1 MDSQSVISAFTHVL
15 YQLVYYIFILPY
27 EVWCKAI
34 RRLAAQRENKALKFT
49 EIKSP
54 WPMFTFLKRWCIDF
68 FFDMLIA
75 IAWIVLLYY
84 FFKNFD
90 TNVTHPFKVSFGY
103 GIRILLLELY
113 TLYASVLGIHLLR
126 DLFIL
131 ILKPISKFLGWLN
144 KPAQHLD
151 ITIDKEIL

>member
-1 MDSQSVISAFTHVL
+1 MDNQSVLSAFKHIL

-34 RRLAAQRENKALKFT
+34 RRLAAQRENSALKFV

-54 WPMFTFLKRWCIDF
+54 WPLFTFLKRWCIDF

-75 IAWIVLLYY
+75 IAWIVLLFF
-84 FFKNFD
+84 FFKNFKEL
-90 TNVTHPFKVSFGY
+90 VIIPFKHDFGD
-103 GIRILLLELY
+103 GVKALLLELY
-113 TLYASVLGIHLLR
+113 LMYSSVLVIHFYR

-131 ILKPISKFLGWLN
+131 LLKPISKFLGWLN

-151 ITIDKEIL
+151 ITIDKELL